1 MVKGLASSIIE
12 SGHAVKFYRCYRGI
26 GYWEDNMRF
35 FKTLSGL
42 ALGLALS
49 ASTALAGEIVLN
61 SDQTDPAPKKAMEEL
76 IADFQKA
83 NPGITVK
90 WNNFDHEG
98 YKSAIRNFL
107 TADAPDVAAWYAG
120 NRMAPFV
127 KAGLFEAVDDVWKDN
142 GLDDQLKSAAASM
155 TIDGKKWGV
164 PYTYYQWGIYYN
176 KDAYKKAGVTEPK
189 NWAEFVANC
198 EKFKAAGID
207 CLTTGTKALW
217 PGAGIFDYIN
227 MRTNGYEFH
236 MDLTAGKAKWTD
248 AKTKATFAEWAKVVP
263 YMSANASAID
273 WQDAAALLVQ
283 GKAANYVM
291 GNFAVDTFKKG
302 GMTNDNLGFMV
313 FPEITPGIPR
323 AEEAPTDTF
332 HIPSGAKNKEDAKK
346 FLAFVA
352 SPDVQTKMN
361 ATLGQLPVNNKSKAA
376 DDPFIKA
383 GFEELSSAYALAQFF
398 DRDAPA
404 DMAKAG
410 MEGFQ
415 EFMAKPEN
423 VDKILER
430 LQKVADKVYK

>member
-1 MVKGLASSIIE
+1 M
-12 SGHAVKFYRCYRGI
+12 
-26 GYWEDNMRF
+26 
-35 FKTLSGL
+35 TLMKSL
-42 ALGLALS
+42 LGLGITFVLS
-49 ASTALAGEIVLN
+49 ASTALAGELVLN

-76 IADFQKA
+76 IAGFEAKHPDIK
-83 NPGITVK
+83 VK

-127 KAGLFEAVDDVWKDN
+127 KAGLFDPVDDIWESAGFN
-142 GLDDQLKSAAASM
+142 DQLKSAAASM

-176 KDAYKKAGVTEPK
+176 KDAYKAAGVTEPK
-189 NWAEFVANC
+189 TWAEFVANC

-217 PGAGIFDYIN
+217 PGAGIFDYMN
-227 MRTNGYEFH
+227 LRVNGYEFH
-236 MDLTAGKAKWTD
+236 MDLANGKIPWTD
-248 AKTKATFAEWAKVVP
+248 DKVKATFAEWAKIVP
-263 YMSANASAID
+263 YITANHAAID
-273 WQDAAALLVQ
+273 WQDAAALLSQ

-291 GNFAVDTFKKG
+291 GNFAVATFKDG

-313 FPEITPGIPR
+313 FPEITPGLPR

-332 HIPSGAKNKEDAKK
+332 HIPSAAKNKADAKT
-346 FLAFVA
+346 FLVYLGSAEA
-352 SPDVQTKMN
+352 QTKIN
-361 ATLGQLPVNNKSKAA
+361 AILGQLPVNNTATVG

-383 GFEELSSAYALAQFF
+383 GFEMLSSAHALAQFF

-415 EFMAKPEN
+415 EFMVKPEN
-423 VDKILER
+423 VDAILQR
-430 LQKVADKVYK
+430 LEKTRQKVYK

>member
-1 MVKGLASSIIE
+1 MTFL
-12 SGHAVKFYRCYRGI
+12 
-26 GYWEDNMRF
+26 
-35 FKTLSGL
+35 KTLTGL
-42 ALGLALS
+42 ALG
-49 ASTALAGEIVLN
+49 TALMSSAAFAGEIVLN
-61 SDQTDPAPKKAMEEL
+61 SDQSDPAPKKAMEEL
-76 IADFQKA
+76 IANFQAA

-127 KAGLFEAVDDVWKDN
+127 KAGLFEDVSDVWAAN
-142 GLDDQLKSAAASM
+142 GLDAQLKSAAASM

-164 PYTYYQWGIYYN
+164 PYTYYQWGVYYN
-176 KDAYKKAGVTEPK
+176 KDVYKKVGVTEPK
-189 NWAEFVANC
+189 NWDEFVANC

-236 MDLTAGKAKWTD
+236 MDLTAGKVAWTD
-248 AKTKATFAEWAKVVP
+248 DKVKATFANWAKIVP
-263 YMSANASAID
+263 YITANAAAID
-273 WQDAAALLVQ
+273 WQDAAALLSQ

-291 GNFAVDTFKKG
+291 GNFAVATFKEG
-302 GMTNDNLGFMV
+302 GMTNDNLGFML
-313 FPEITPGIPR
+313 FPEITAGIPR
-323 AEEAPTDTF
+323 SEEAPTDTF

-352 SPDVQTKMN
+352 SAEAQTKMN
-361 ATLGQLPVNNKSKAA
+361 KVLGQLPVNNTSST
-376 DDPFIKA
+376 DEDPYLKA
-383 GFEELSSAYALAQFF
+383 GFEGLSSAYALAQFF

-415 EFMAKPEN
+415 EFMSKPEN
-423 VDKILER
+423 VDAILDR
-430 LQKVADKVYK
+430 LEKVRAKAYK